1 MQACKEFS
9 ARVHGIIGLEESRW
23 EEQATGCLISRFK
36 TGEQL
41 FRAGGKIQGSFA
53 GTSPTACSRTTWA
66 GTGASSRS
74 SRRSPCTLEVIP
86 LVALLYLLTELP
98 SVCTC
103 MPAGSGSL
111 ITTWYAG
118 CPTATSY
125 GCTPSYLVP
134 ALVAS
139 LIEQDKYDN
148 ENYWNPCKAPGV
160 CLRLLATC
168 CEDDIFAPCT
178 AFRQG

>member
-74 SRRSPCTLEVIP
+74 SRRSPCTWRLSP
-86 LVALLYLLTELP
+86 WFLSCTSWPNYLP
-98 SVCTC
+98 SVIVYQQALDHWSQPGLQAVLLQHHPATLPCTLFPPKWLVWPNRINMMTRTTGTQSCWCLSNISGC
-103 MPAGSGSL
+103 ML
-111 ITTWYAG
+111 WERY
-118 CPTATSY
+118 
-125 GCTPSYLVP
+125 
-134 ALVAS
+134 
-139 LIEQDKYDN
+139 
-148 ENYWNPCKAPGV
+148 
-160 CLRLLATC
+160 
-168 CEDDIFAPCT
+168 APCT
-178 AFRQG
+178 ASRQG